1 MNRRKFLTH
10 AGLGSLAFASLPTLA
25 TTARADE
32 DDDSEDEHSNAHGQ
46 GSYLLGP
53 EQPTVFA
60 FDRES
65 MTCNAAW
72 GTLGAPGPGPFS
84 DPAMG
89 LDRVNFG
96 MIVYSLKVRTFRVYG
111 HTLTMTGKARSI
123 TTVNENIVENAVY
136 TFKVRAVD
144 GGSRAHDSFSM
155 SMRGDGLL
163 FDGHT
168 FGSAPGAGL
177 TEGNIV
183 IR

>member
-1 MNRRKFLTH
+1 MNRRKFLTR
-10 AGLGSLAFASLPTLA
+10 AGLGSLALASLPTLA
-25 TTARADE
+25 TIALA
-32 DDDSEDEHSNAHGQ
+32 DDDDPEDQHNDAHGQ

-53 EQPTVFA
+53 EMPTVFA

-89 LDRVNFG
+89 LDHVNFG
-96 MIVYSLKVRTFRVYG
+96 MIVYSLKIRTFRVHA
-111 HTLTMTGKARSI
+111 HTLTMTGRARSI
-123 TTVNENIVENAVY
+123 TTVNEDIVENAVY
-136 TFKVRAVD
+136 TFEVRAVD
-144 GGSRAHDSFSM
+144 GGSSAHDSFSM
-155 SMRGDGLL
+155 SMHGEGLL

-168 FGSAPGAGL
+168 FASAPGVGL
-177 TEGNIV
+177 TQGDIV

>member
-1 MNRRKFLTH
+1 MNRRKFLTR
-10 AGLGSLAFASLPTLA
+10 AGLGSLALASLPTLA
-25 TTARADE
+25 TTALANDDPE
-32 DDDSEDEHSNAHGQ
+32 DQHKEAHGQ

-53 EQPTVFA
+53 GLPTVFA

-89 LDRVNFG
+89 LENVNFG
-96 MIVYSLKVRTFRVYG
+96 MIVYSLKVRTFQVHE
-111 HTLTMTGKARSI
+111 HTLMMTGRARSI
-123 TTVNENIVENAVY
+123 TTVNEDIMENAVY
-136 TFKVRAVD
+136 TFMVSAVD
-144 GGSRAHDSFSM
+144 GGSRAKDSFSM
-155 SMRGDGLL
+155 SMRGEGLL

-168 FGSAPGAGL
+168 FASAPGAGL
-177 TEGNIV
+177 TQGQIV

>member
-1 MNRRKFLTH
+1 MNRRKFLTR
-10 AGLGSLAFASLPTLA
+10 AGLGSLALASLPTLA
-25 TTARADE
+25 TTALADE
-32 DDDSEDEHSNAHGQ
+32 DDPEDQHNNAHGQ

-53 EQPTVFA
+53 DQPTVFA

-84 DPAMG
+84 DPAMH
-89 LDRVNFG
+89 LDHVNFG
-96 MIVYSLKVRTFRVYG
+96 MIVYSLKVSSFRVHG

-136 TFKVRAVD
+136 TFKVSAVD
-144 GGSRAHDSFSM
+144 AGSPANDSFSM
-155 SMRGDGLL
+155 SMRGNGLL

-168 FGSAPGAGL
+168 FAPAAGAGL
-177 TEGNIV
+177 TEGDIV